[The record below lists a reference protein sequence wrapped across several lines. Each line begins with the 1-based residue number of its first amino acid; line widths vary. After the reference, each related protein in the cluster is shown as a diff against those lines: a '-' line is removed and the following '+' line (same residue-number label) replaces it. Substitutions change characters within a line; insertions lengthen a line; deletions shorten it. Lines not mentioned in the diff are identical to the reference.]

1 VTNPTRVILGVLLG
15 LHLTAVAAFA
25 QATIAGVVRDSSGA
39 VLPGVTVEATS
50 PSLTEKVRTALTDGT
65 GQYRIVTLPPGDYV
79 LTFALTG
86 FTTVK
91 RDNVSVSGS
100 GVIPI
105 NAELRLGSIQE
116 TITVSGASPIVDTQT
131 TRRETVINSETIN
144 ALPITRNYGGV
155 LYATPGLVVQP
166 GVNANALMPSM
177 ALFSA
182 HGGIST
188 EGRVFVD
195 GVSVNGPFGQNS
207 VTQFAFDVGNA
218 QEMQVMVGG
227 GLGESE
233 TGGPVA
239 NIIPRSG
246 GNRYSGSAFFSGTQ
260 SSLQSNNISDTLRS
274 QGIPQPPTVR
284 KNWDSSGAL
293 GGPILRDRFWFFGN
307 VRTIGIAQVVAAG
320 MAPNLNLGDATKWL
334 YAPTPGV
341 ETRFTESKLDV
352 SVRLTGQVTPK
363 NRVTFSYQPQ
373 YRCLGST
380 LTTNADGCRVRGD
393 DWIGAPFGAET
404 IAPEAGP
411 GYQDG
416 PVSLTQGTWTAP
428 LSSNHLVDAAVS
440 RFWYGIIGSGHMPPD
455 APMGLVGV
463 QETSAMYG
471 RANSSYRAPYGW
483 GEYDTISWNWRA
495 AWSYVTGG
503 HGVKLGYQGT
513 VMKYDW
519 ESLTNPSL
527 MRYTFTNGIPNSV
540 NYTLSEQWD
549 NANRAVAHSIFLQDQ
564 WTRGRMTLQG
574 ALRYDRVMSW
584 APEGGNGTDQTTR
597 FNSSPIRFPRQDSV
611 TGFNDITPRLGI
623 AYDLF
628 GNGKTA
634 LKFSA
639 GKYLSA
645 ATADG
650 IYSSQNQGLNFVR
663 SASRAW
669 TDSNGN
675 YAVDCDL
682 QSSAAQN
689 TSATGG
695 DVCGALTGA
704 NLNFG
709 NTDPNTTRVDPA
721 ILSGW
726 GVRPYNW
733 NYGASVQHEVR
744 PGVSVDVGYNRRDW
758 GNFFVTYN
766 ELVGPTDYDVWT
778 VPVPNHPDL
787 PNAGGTASYVAI
799 TPAASARGSRSF
811 MTKEETVAGETRTA
825 YWHGVDFNATARM
838 ANRLTVQ
845 MGTSTGRG
853 VRDTCA
859 LWEARPQLVGSNRLD
874 SCAVTEPWLTAV
886 RGLASYSIPKI
897 DVLASTTIRST
908 KTTASENASNGTSLN
923 GNYQIP
929 NTVVQTLLGR
939 LPAGASAAQNT
950 TVNLLAPSELY
961 PLERRTEVDIRL
973 AKIMRFG
980 GRRLDV
986 GFDLYNLFNSNTTTT
1001 YDQTFLYANN
1011 GATWLNPTAILN
1023 PRLARFNA
1031 TLSF

>member
-1 VTNPTRVILGVLLG
+1 MTNPTRVILGVLLG
-15 LHLTAVAAFA
+15 LHLTAVGAFA

-352 SVRLTGQVTPK
+352 SVRLTGQVTQK

-574 ALRYDRVMSW
+574 ALRYDRVTSW

-663 SASRAW
+663 SATRAW